1 MRSPPR
7 LTPTSQTPALP
18 GFAVYGDAKNAGFKA
33 FGVSPELYVIPSMT
47 QVCDPSVL
55 TPVNRHLGERVQ
67 KGPPFERV
75 QIPTSVEHR
84 QWSLGPFAPNRQA
97 RPFERVQIG
106 SPTRHRSTHAAESPR
121 RNSPTSTSFERVQL
135 TAASHSDGT
144 RDDCPRPTRPPFE
157 RVQTPPPSGHTPD
170 TASTAPPFERVQ
182 MTCERASFPV
192 TPRLTRPPHRR
203 PPRLTPAHET
213 PLRSTATQQQETP
226 MPTTQ

>member
-7 LTPTSQTPALP
+7 LTPTSQTPVLP
-18 GFAVYGDAKNAGFKA
+18 GFVVCGDAKNAGFEA
-33 FGVSPELYVIPSMT
+33 FGVSPELYPIPSMT

-55 TPVNRHLGERVQ
+55 TPANRHLGERVQ

-75 QIPTSVEHR
+75 QI
-84 QWSLGPFAPNRQA
+84 
-97 RPFERVQIG
+97 G
-106 SPTRHRSTHAAESPR
+106 SSTRHRSTHVAESPR
-121 RNSPTSTSFERVQL
+121 RSSPTPTSFERVQL

-144 RDDCPRPTRPPFE
+144 RGDCPRPTRPAFE
-157 RVQTPPPSGHTPD
+157 RVQTPPRSGHTPN

-182 MTCERASFPV
+182 MTRECASFPV
-192 TPRLTRPPHRR
+192 NPRLTRPPHRR

>member
-7 LTPTSQTPALP
+7 LTPTSQTPVLP
-18 GFAVYGDAKNAGFKA
+18 GFVVCGDAKNAGFEA
-33 FGVSPELYVIPSMT
+33 FGVSPELHPVPSKP

-55 TPVNRHLGERVQ
+55 TPANRHLGECVQ

-75 QIPTSVEHR
+75 QIPASVEH
-84 QWSLGPFAPNRQA
+84 QPWSLRPFAPHRQA
-97 RPFERVQIG
+97 RSFERVQIG
-106 SPTRHRSTHAAESPR
+106 SSTRHRPTHVAESPQR
-121 RNSPTSTSFERVQL
+121 SSPTPTSFERVQL

-144 RDDCPRPTRPPFE
+144 LGDCPRPIWLAFE

-182 MTCERASFPV
+182 MTRERTIFPV
-192 TPRLTRPPHRR
+192 TQRSTRPPHRR

-213 PLRSTATQQQETP
+213 PLRSTATQKQETP

>member
-7 LTPTSQTPALP
+7 LTPTSQTPVLP
-18 GFAVYGDAKNAGFKA
+18 GFVVCGDAKNAGFEA
-33 FGVSPELYVIPSMT
+33 FGVSPELYPIPSMT

-55 TPVNRHLGERVQ
+55 TPANRHLGEGVQ

-75 QIPTSVEHR
+75 QIPASVEH
-84 QWSLGPFAPNRQA
+84 QPWSLRPFPPHRQA
-97 RPFERVQIG
+97 R
-106 SPTRHRSTHAAESPR
+106 
-121 RNSPTSTSFERVQL
+121 SFERVQL

-144 RDDCPRPTRPPFE
+144 LGDCPRPTRPPFE

-170 TASTAPPFERVQ
+170 IASTAPPFERVQ
-182 MTCERASFPV
+182 MTREGASFPV

-213 PLRSTATQQQETP
+213 PLRSTATQKQETP